1 MHEIMMNE
9 WKRDIPEEENALWD
23 RKTLGLKGLE
33 YEREVWEDEKMKTIE
48 RDRGEMKK
56 NRTDPLYRK
65 VIKLD
70 RSRGVKI

>member
-1 MHEIMMNE
+1 MHEEWEIKRSYQVIWDKKRPKIMCVE
-9 WKRDIPEEENALWD
+9 GFKREEC
-23 RKTLGLKGLE
+23 
-33 YEREVWEDEKMKTIE
+33 VWEMKRLKTIE

-56 NRTDPLYRK
+56 NRVDPLYRK

>member
-1 MHEIMMNE
+1 MWVE
-9 WKRDIPEEENALWD
+9 
-23 RKTLGLKGLE
+23 GF
-33 YEREVWEDEKMKTIE
+33 EREECVWEVKRLKIIE

-56 NRTDPLYRK
+56 NRANPLYRK

>member
-48 RDRGEMKK
+48 RDWGELKK
-56 NRTDPLYRK
+56 NHADPIYKK
-65 VIKLD
+65 VIKLN
-70 RSRGVKI
+70 RLRGVEI